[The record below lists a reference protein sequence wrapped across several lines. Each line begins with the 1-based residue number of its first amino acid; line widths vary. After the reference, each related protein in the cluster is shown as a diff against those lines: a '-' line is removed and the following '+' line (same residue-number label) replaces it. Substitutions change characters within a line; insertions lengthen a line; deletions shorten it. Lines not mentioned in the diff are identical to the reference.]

1 MLRELDG
8 LNGIACKDWVGIGC
22 SVEGVGGWKCAM
34 PFVYQRTVRF
44 SDTDAAG
51 VVYFANVLSLC
62 HEAYEASLAAT
73 GIDLKMFFGKGEV
86 AVPIAHASV
95 DFFRPMSCGDRLE
108 IHLTPKL
115 LKESEFEI
123 AYAVFLED
131 QPERSV
137 SNATTRHVCID
148 SATRKRRSLPEY
160 LSQWLERWTRLD

>member
-1 MLRELDG
+1 MSF
-8 LNGIACKDWVGIGC
+8 I
-22 SVEGVGGWKCAM
+22 
-34 PFVYQRTVRF
+34 YQRAIRF

-73 GIDLKMFFGKGEV
+73 GIDLKVFFGRDEV

-115 LKESEFEI
+115 ISDSEFEI
-123 AYAVFLED
+123 AYAVFLEGT
-131 QPERSV
+131 PERSV
-137 SNATTRHVCID
+137 SKATTRHVCID
-148 SATRKRRSLPEY
+148 LATRKRRSLPDN
-160 LSQWLERWTRLD
+160 LCRWLERWTMPDERS